1 MTLLGG
7 YLNTNPVNIGGPV
20 VAMVDGMTLSAKSEN
35 ASTFI
40 EGGSSG
46 TGQISTYVVEEGDTI
61 GRIAEQFGV
70 SVNTIRWANNLSGS
84 TLKIGQELAIL
95 PITGIRHIV
104 KSGDTLASL
113 AKKYKATQEDILGYN
128 SLPSDAKLA
137 IGQEI
142 IIPDGEM
149 TSTSG
154 VPSAAKKIASGLKEA
169 VGYFLR
175 PITGGKKS
183 QHLHGHNGVDLA
195 APVGTLIMAAADGT
209 VTLSRTGG
217 YNGGYGVYVVI
228 SHDNGTQ
235 TVYGHM
241 KDNYVSVGQKVN
253 QGDAIGTIGMTG
265 NTSGPH
271 VHFEIRGAKNPF

>member
-1 MTLLGG
+1 M
-7 YLNTNPVNIGGPV
+7 NTNPVNIGGPV